1 MIGKLLKTM
10 RHYAKLKQTDI
21 TNITGI
27 KQSTISQYENET
39 RQPTFDVI
47 NKIAKACNFEISF
60 TKGDIKLT
68 PENIDRKEI

>member
-10 RHYAKLKQTDI
+10 RHHAKLTQDALAML
-21 TNITGI
+21 TGI
-27 KQSTISQYENET
+27 SQNTISQYETET